1 VARRTRRER
10 IRSLEGRLK
19 WLGEKEQALRA
30 LGKPVSYLTEE
41 REALEWALPIL
52 RAHVEENVARWV
64 DVRVKRDDE
73 PLARAAILAAFAP
86 VDMVINTN
94 PHQAPSARAGDGTPG
109 EVELRVCDR
118 PERAV
123 VRVIAAQGIEVLA
136 ARTRMGARLEV
147 PG

>member
-94 PHQAPSARAGDGTPG
+94 PHQAPSARAG